1 MAVTEPVLT
10 KRIPLEPTRRK
21 IIWYDDYVK
30 SGGYSALKKAL
41 EMKPE
46 EIIKTVIDSGLR
58 GRGGA
63 GVSAGEKWSF
73 MTNEN
78 NGPHYTTVN
87 ADESEPGTVKNR
99 HVTEYELPQM
109 LQGISSASIVTT

>member
-1 MAVTEPVLT
+1 MAFTEPVLT

-21 IIWYDDYVK
+21 IVFYDDYVK

-63 GVSAGEKWSF
+63 GFFAGGEMVVFSQGRKRAPFIAGQAGEVGPGDGRGRLF
-73 MTNEN
+73 MCSCCQ
-78 NGPHYTTVN
+78 P
-87 ADESEPGTVKNR
+87 ESGGRCDT
-99 HVTEYELPQM
+99 
-109 LQGISSASIVTT
+109 